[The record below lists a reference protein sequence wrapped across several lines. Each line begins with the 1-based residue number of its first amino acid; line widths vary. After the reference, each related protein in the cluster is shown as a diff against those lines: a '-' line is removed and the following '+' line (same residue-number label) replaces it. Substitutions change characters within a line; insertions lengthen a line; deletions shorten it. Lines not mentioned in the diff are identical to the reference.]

1 MRRKRQLIRIDEEK
15 CDGCGL
21 CVHACAEGAL
31 ALVNGKAR
39 LVSETYCDGLG
50 ACIGEC
56 PQGAIT
62 IEERETE
69 DFNELAAKR
78 HVAGQAGLGQAAHA
92 KAPDA
97 LPRPM
102 APPCACPGSAVRA
115 FAPAAGQRG
124 EAMEEGPAS
133 ETLSQLGNWPIQ
145 LTLAP
150 PVAPH
155 YAGARLLLSAD
166 CAPFAYGGFH
176 ERLLPGRVLLI
187 ACPKLDDAEFYR
199 EKLTYIL
206 QANPVAGLDVAF
218 MEVPCCF
225 GLVRLAQE
233 ALAASGK
240 DIPLRAIRLGIH
252 GDVLE
257 ERVLSGAAN
266 AVPQALR

>member
-1 MRRKRQLIRIDEEK
+1 MRRMRQLIRIDEIK

-21 CVHACAEGAL
+21 CVNACRESAL
-31 ALVNGKAR
+31 ALINGKAR

-62 IEERETE
+62 IEECEAE
-69 DFNELAAKR
+69 DFDELAAER
-78 HVAGQAGLGQAAHA
+78 RTVQLAGIGQAAHV
-92 KAPDA
+92 PTPG
-97 LPRPM
+97 PRPNP
-102 APPCACPGSAVRA
+102 AAAVCACPGSAVRA
-115 FAPAAGQRG
+115 FAPALRPRG
-124 EAMEEGPAS
+124 EAMDDALSG
-133 ETLSQLGNWPIQ
+133 ETVSQLGNWPVQ

-166 CAPFAYGGFH
+166 CAAFAYGGFH
-176 ERLLPGRVLLI
+176 ERLLAGRVLLI

-199 EKLTYIL
+199 EKLTYML
-206 QANPVAGLDVAF
+206 QANDIAGLDVAF

-225 GLVRLAQE
+225 GLVRLAEE

-240 DIPLRAIRLGIH
+240 DIPARAIRLGIH

-266 AVPQALR
+266 AVPQARR